1 MQNKYEISQNTF
13 DIISAQQW
21 LFIIILLLFRNIS
34 RERERGILRERE
46 GVRERARERER
57 ERARERAREREI
69 ERERERERERESER
83 ERETERERDGLDG
96 EHATEPGMSQKCVPL
111 LTSVFP
117 YLLVC
122 SVIY

>member
-46 GVRERARERER
+46 RV
-57 ERARERAREREI
+57 
-69 ERERERERERESER
+69 R